1 MIFQDAK
8 TDEEFFSSHISN
20 VKGGDF
26 GSQQTAGI
34 RAYEIMAKQIV
45 KELDEQLL
53 NH

>member
-1 MIFQDAK
+1 
-8 TDEEFFSSHISN
+8 

-34 RAYEIMAKQIV
+34 RTYEIMAKQIV